1 MDYNCLYKQRI
12 LELLKL
18 CTDVETENEMLLK
31 QIEEQSVKIK
41 EMENMIHILKNQY
54 IIPIETPM
62 WDHSWD
68 IHRYPMLE
76 YTDGTKFHFVPYIS

>member
-1 MDYNCLYKQRI
+1 
-12 LELLKL
+12 
-18 CTDVETENEMLLK
+18 MLLK

-76 YTDGTKFHFVPYIS
+76 YTDGTKFHFVPYISWYGFNIYIRWRNHTITQSHI